1 MTIHNL
7 LRPLAAAFLFGL
19 TALTAGAQDAD
30 NVVDEI
36 IWVVGDEAILRSE
49 VETQRKRMLYQGEK
63 IDGDPYTVIPEQ
75 IAIQKL
81 FLNQAVLDSIEVS
94 DEQVE
99 AQVDAQLNMFISQ
112 IGSREKLEEYM
123 DKSMSEI
130 RSEWRT
136 NIKNQSIVQQMRQ
149 KLTEDVAATPSE
161 VRRYYERLPKDSVPF
176 IPTQV
181 EVQIIARQPNIAQTT
196 IDNIKNRL
204 RDYTQRVTSGESQ
217 FSTLAILYS
226 EDGSAANGGE
236 LGFKGRNAFV
246 PEFSAVAFQLTD
258 PNKVSKIVE
267 TEFGYHIIQLIER
280 RGDRANFRHIL
291 LTPKVSQ
298 KELDEARLMMDTI
311 RAEIDSSHI
320 SFEQAAQLVSSD
332 KSTRNSGGL
341 MTSQMTGTAR
351 MSMEELPPEVARQV
365 ATMRVGEVSQ
375 PFTMKDP
382 KTGRDQVAIV
392 RLKNRIEGHKANY
405 QEDYQVIKELYED
418 YLTEQILDDFIRQK
432 QRETYVRIKPGW
444 DKGDF
449 HYPGWV
455 K

>member
-1 MTIHNL
+1 
-7 LRPLAAAFLFGL
+7 
-19 TALTAGAQDAD
+19 
-30 NVVDEI
+30 
-36 IWVVGDEAILRSE
+36 
-49 VETQRKRMLYQGEK
+49 
-63 IDGDPYTVIPEQ
+63 
-75 IAIQKL
+75 
-81 FLNQAVLDSIEVS
+81 
-94 DEQVE
+94 
-99 AQVDAQLNMFISQ
+99 
-112 IGSREKLEEYM
+112 
-123 DKSMSEI
+123 
-130 RSEWRT
+130 
-136 NIKNQSIVQQMRQ
+136 
-149 KLTEDVAATPSE
+149 
-161 VRRYYERLPKDSVPF
+161 
-176 IPTQV
+176 
-181 EVQIIARQPNIAQTT
+181 
-196 IDNIKNRL
+196 
-204 RDYTQRVTSGESQ
+204 
-217 FSTLAILYS
+217 
-226 EDGSAANGGE
+226 
-236 LGFKGRNAFV
+236 
-246 PEFSAVAFQLTD
+246 
-258 PNKVSKIVE
+258 
-267 TEFGYHIIQLIER
+267 
-280 RGDRANFRHIL
+280 
-291 LTPKVSQ
+291 
-298 KELDEARLMMDTI
+298 MMDTI